1 MNNTEKYIQVF
12 RTVFQVNEEALDENF
27 TFANIEMWDSLA
39 HMTLIT
45 KLEETFG
52 VIFCTEDILGYG
64 SFRNGMRILEKY
76 GVDFSV
82 S

>member
-1 MNNTEKYIQVF
+1 MKNKEKYTQAF
-12 RTVFQVNEEALDENF
+12 MTVFHVDETVLDENF
-27 TFANIEMWDSLA
+27 TFANVEMWDSLA

-52 VIFCTEDILGYG
+52 VMFNAEDILGYG
-64 SFRNGMRILEKY
+64 SFLNGKKILEKY

-82 S
+82 

>member
-1 MNNTEKYIQVF
+1 MNNTEKYTQVF
-12 RTVFQVNEEALDENF
+12 MTVFQVHKEALDESF

-52 VIFCTEDILGYG
+52 IMFDTEDILNYG
-64 SFRNGMRILEKY
+64 SFFNGMKILEKY
-76 GVDFSV
+76 GVDFSI
-82 S
+82 

>member
-1 MNNTEKYIQVF
+1 MNNTEKYKQVF
-12 RTVFQVNEEALDENF
+12 MTIFQVGEEALDENF
-27 TFANIEMWDSLA
+27 TFANVEMWDSLA

-52 VIFCTEDILGYG
+52 IMFDTEDILGYG
-64 SFRNGMRILEKY
+64 SFLNGKNILQKY
-76 GVDFSV
+76 GVNFSV

>member
-1 MNNTEKYIQVF
+1 MTNLEKYKQVF
-12 RTVFQVNEEALDENF
+12 MMVFQVGEETLDED
-27 TFANIEMWDSLA
+27 FAFAKVEMWDSLA

-52 VIFCTEDILGYG
+52 LMFDTEDILNYG
-64 SFRNGMRILEKY
+64 SYLNGKKILEKY

-82 S
+82 